1 MVQVKSPTLNM
12 FTNMW
17 IIHTR
22 MRNHLWRKYCLDNEA
37 YNPFVGLKEELR
49 LIPEKYHAMYLKTQ
63 CFEDAWDYL
72 MSQPSTPATSTYI
85 APDVDV
91 DDLPF

>member
-17 IIHTR
+17 LIHTR
-22 MRNHLWRKYCLDNEA
+22 MRNYLWRKYCLDNET
-37 YNPFVGLKEELR
+37 YNPFIGIKEELR

-63 CFEDAWDYL
+63 CVEDPLHDL
-72 MSQPSTPATSTYI
+72 MLFVSETELRHYQ
-85 APDVDV
+85 
-91 DDLPF
+91 